1 MFASDRDVLVLE
13 PGVFRDVRWA
23 GQVLIDSSLATV
35 PPTRDRVTLVKGG
48 FVDAEIGAG
57 NVALIDG
64 VSVEVFSRTSD
75 TENEVSL
82 VRASASDQAN
92 PLTFDGSGF
101 SIVIGT
107 FAPQIERVHRQLM
120 IELGVAAPAEGVSDA
135 IDDSRVTNP
144 SAFVLAE
151 ALGALALVY
160 ASASALVDPDSVTW
174 AKASL
179 YRERYMAER
188 TRLAAE
194 IDLDGD
200 GAADSTRRIGAGR
213 LWRA

>member
-23 GQVLIDSSLATV
+23 GQVVIDEATATV
-35 PPTRDRVTLVKGG
+35 PSTQDRVTLLKGG
-48 FVDAEIGAG
+48 FVDAGVGAG
-57 NVALIDG
+57 SVALVEG
-64 VSVEVFSRTSD
+64 VSVEVVGVVSD
-75 TENEVSL
+75 TQIEVSL
-82 VRASASDQAN
+82 LRARAGDAPI
-92 PLTFDGSGF
+92 PLVFDGGGL
-101 SIVIGT
+101 SIVIST

-120 IELGVAAPAEGVSDA
+120 IELGIAAPVEGGEGA

-151 ALGALALVY
+151 ALGTLALVY

-174 AKASL
+174 AKAAL

-188 TRLAAE
+188 SRLAAE
-194 IDLDGD
+194 IDVRGE
-200 GAADSTRRIGAGR
+200 GVAGTTRRVGAGR